1 MTQKGDTSQ
10 SHEMDQIRKIREN
23 LPRNTDNNQIQLN
36 SIKFNRNQWMSIDIN
51 KDQLISTEFNGN

>member
-36 SIKFNRNQWMSIDIN
+36 SIKFNRNQ
-51 KDQLISTEFNGN
+51 